1 MAAKQG
7 FLNYYSDSNA
17 IGIKVSGRY
26 RRSVRISGVV
36 VERGST
42 VHYMVHVI
50 FDMMLSSTFDMD
62 IIHATSGAVYAIICS
77 NKVHSTVHVH
87 VLYYIVHAHTK
98 VYCGTLRTPEPRV
111 KKVNFASPVCSYS
124 PEPEPRKYIPV
135 V

>member
-42 VHYMVHVI
+42 EEY
-50 FDMMLSSTFDMD
+50 LP
-62 IIHATSGAVYAIICS
+62 
-77 NKVHSTVHVH
+77 
-87 VLYYIVHAHTK
+87 
-98 VYCGTLRTPEPRV
+98 RTILTTE
-111 KKVNFASPVCSYS
+111 YS
-124 PEPEPRKYIPV
+124 PS
-135 V
+135 